1 MNRICFTNSLGGKA
15 VYEARSLFYLFN
27 DTVYFN
33 DSLLCAQKGIS
44 FRKGSESE
52 NVVSMSIFPNPNNG
66 LFSAKILNS
75 TVRIVHYKIYNLL
88 GKVIVSKNTNE
99 NEIQIDLNSLN
110 IANGLYIIE
119 AIDENN
125 KTYRKELSYEK

>member
-1 MNRICFTNSLGGKA
+1 MKA
-15 VYEARSLFYLFN
+15 EL
-27 DTVYFN
+27 T
-33 DSLLCAQKGIS
+33 K
-44 FRKGSESE
+44 
-52 NVVSMSIFPNPNNG
+52 PNNQQEMG
-66 LFSAKILNS
+66 FLNQLLNKLGVSALQLSEEASEDNSMAKLLNEIGRTAKILNS

-88 GKVIVSKNTNE
+88 GKLIVSKNTNE
-99 NEIQIDLNSLN
+99 SEIQIDLNSLN